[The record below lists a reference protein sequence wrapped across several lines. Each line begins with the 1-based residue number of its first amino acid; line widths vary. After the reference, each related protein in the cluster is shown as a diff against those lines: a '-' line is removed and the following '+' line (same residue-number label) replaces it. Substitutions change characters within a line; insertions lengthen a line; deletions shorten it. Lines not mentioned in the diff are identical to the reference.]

1 VQEQS
6 DDEELQGDSDAQPSS
21 ALGEGFDDL
30 AALLDDESE
39 PVQDG
44 HLAVAAES
52 AHEPAGAS
60 VDAAGA
66 GTHEAEE
73 AADAVH
79 EDDDGIAPLP
89 STPTMKKPDRSKRR
103 YSVALKRDAE
113 LEDFLQEIEQE
124 EEEEAEGDTGSVRVS
139 VPSGLSAG
147 EVLYVGTPD
156 GREIVVEVPA
166 GCGAGDDIVVDVGE
180 GAMTVEA
187 WEAQMAAAQES
198 TEESLASVGDEPE
211 GDVAAVASAD
221 VGDDA
226 SELDV
231 ADEEPAAELEP
242 DEAEETAD
250 AVHEDDDGIAP
261 LPSTPTMKKPDRSKR
276 RYSVALKRDAELED
290 FLQEIEQEE
299 DLEEAEGDTGSVR
312 VSVPPGLSSGEVL
325 YVGTPDGREIVVE
338 VPAGCGAGD
347 DIVVDVGEG
356 AMTVEA
362 WEAQMAAAEES
373 AEQTILT
380 ESEADLEVQI
390 GEALYLVDLASDL
403 VFQIHPVEKEVGL
416 WDAES
421 RRIVFD
427 EPV

>member
-1 VQEQS
+1 
-6 DDEELQGDSDAQPSS
+6 
-21 ALGEGFDDL
+21 
-30 AALLDDESE
+30 
-39 PVQDG
+39 
-44 HLAVAAES
+44 
-52 AHEPAGAS
+52 
-60 VDAAGA
+60 
-66 GTHEAEE
+66 
-73 AADAVH
+73 
-79 EDDDGIAPLP
+79 
-89 STPTMKKPDRSKRR
+89 
-103 YSVALKRDAE
+103 
-113 LEDFLQEIEQE
+113 
-124 EEEEAEGDTGSVRVS
+124 
-139 VPSGLSAG
+139 
-147 EVLYVGTPD
+147 
-156 GREIVVEVPA
+156 
-166 GCGAGDDIVVDVGE
+166 
-180 GAMTVEA
+180 
-187 WEAQMAAAQES
+187 MAAAEES
-198 TEESLASVGDEPE
+198 AEESLASVDDEPE
-211 GDVAAVASAD
+211 ADVAVAASAD
-221 VGDDA
+221 AGDDA

-242 DEAEETAD
+242 AHEAEEAAG

>member
-1 VQEQS
+1 MFVEYGALTIQRAPVQEQS

-73 AADAVH
+73 A
-79 EDDDGIAPLP
+79 
-89 STPTMKKPDRSKRR
+89 
-103 YSVALKRDAE
+103 
-113 LEDFLQEIEQE
+113 
-124 EEEEAEGDTGSVRVS
+124 
-139 VPSGLSAG
+139 
-147 EVLYVGTPD
+147 
-156 GREIVVEVPA
+156 
-166 GCGAGDDIVVDVGE
+166 
-180 GAMTVEA
+180 
-187 WEAQMAAAQES
+187 
-198 TEESLASVGDEPE
+198 
-211 GDVAAVASAD
+211 
-221 VGDDA
+221 
-226 SELDV
+226 
-231 ADEEPAAELEP
+231 
-242 DEAEETAD
+242 AD

>member
-1 VQEQS
+1 
-6 DDEELQGDSDAQPSS
+6 
-21 ALGEGFDDL
+21 
-30 AALLDDESE
+30 
-39 PVQDG
+39 
-44 HLAVAAES
+44 
-52 AHEPAGAS
+52 
-60 VDAAGA
+60 
-66 GTHEAEE
+66 
-73 AADAVH
+73 
-79 EDDDGIAPLP
+79 
-89 STPTMKKPDRSKRR
+89 
-103 YSVALKRDAE
+103 
-113 LEDFLQEIEQE
+113 
-124 EEEEAEGDTGSVRVS
+124 
-139 VPSGLSAG
+139 
-147 EVLYVGTPD
+147 
-156 GREIVVEVPA
+156 
-166 GCGAGDDIVVDVGE
+166 
-180 GAMTVEA
+180 
-187 WEAQMAAAQES
+187 MAAAQES
-198 TEESLASVGDEPE
+198 TEGSLASVGDEPE

-299 DLEEAEGDTGSVR
+299 EEEAEGDTGSVR
-312 VSVPPGLSSGEVL
+312 VSVPPGLSAGEVL

-362 WEAQMAAAEES
+362 WEAQMAAAQES
-373 AEQTILT
+373 TEFAEQTILT
-380 ESEADLEVQI
+380 ESEAELEVQI
-390 GEALYLVDLASDL
+390 GEALYLVDLASNL